1 MCKPIQ
7 VEEIPRITE
16 EEIAVIKRAQAGD
29 ESAFSWIFNRY
40 KNLVDRILYGYIGDW
55 DEARDITNIVFL
67 KVHDKLS
74 KFTTYDSF
82 GGWLRILT
90 NHVAIDYLRIKG
102 NRRFTL
108 GDDSENISEQ
118 ETISYAENEVV
129 DHLLISKIF
138 EVLDKYRPQVRQIFE
153 MFYIDNMPME
163 EIATKLR
170 IPIGTVKSILSRTRK
185 KLQKQF
191 NVQQK

>member
-82 GGWLRILT
+82 GGWL
-90 NHVAIDYLRIKG
+90 HVAIDYLRIKG

-129 DHLLISKIF
+129 DHLLVSKIF

-185 KLQKQF
+185 KLQKKF

>member
-1 MCKPIQ
+1 MCKSIQ

-129 DHLLISKIF
+129 DHLLVSKIF